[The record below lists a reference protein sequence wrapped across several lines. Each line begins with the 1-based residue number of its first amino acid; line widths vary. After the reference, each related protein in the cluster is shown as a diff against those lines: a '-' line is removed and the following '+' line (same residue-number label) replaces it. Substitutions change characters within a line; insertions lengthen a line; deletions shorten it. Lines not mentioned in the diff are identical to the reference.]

1 MSSRALLGL
10 TMGTAGA
17 ILLGYCIYFDQ
28 KRRADP
34 EYKRKLHQRRQT
46 GKPPQQQ
53 PSAAESHQQ
62 QQHHQLMDGCAMDG
76 SLCEASD
83 HLAMERCFQHEMK
96 RGEQLICQGN
106 IADGVS
112 HFANAIMMCAQ
123 PLSVLQTIQE
133 SLPDFVFMP
142 LLMKLTE
149 LQSNSS
155 STKDNSTTSTP
166 DFA

>member
-1 MSSRALLGL
+1 MSSRTLLGL

-34 EYKRKLHQRRQT
+34 EYKRKLHDRRLLTEQSEDESSSA
-46 GKPPQQQ
+46 GHDHQDSDN
-53 PSAAESHQQ
+53 PSI
-62 QQHHQLMDGCAMDG
+62 DG
-76 SLCEASD
+76 ASD
-83 HLAMERCFQHEMK
+83 NLALERCFENEMK
-96 RGEQLICQGN
+96 MGEELICQGN
-106 IADGVS
+106 IADGVT

-123 PLSVLQTIQE
+123 PIPVLQTIHE

-155 STKDNSTTSTP
+155 SAKDNSTTSTP